1 MTAEDGESGLD
12 LFREHRDRI
21 DLVVLDL
28 GSTPA
33 IAQRS
38 ARANDI
44 WEAVFPTIMM
54 GDDRSVTDVWIGGKL
69 R

>member
-1 MTAEDGESGLD
+1 MEA
-12 LFREHRDRI
+12 

-38 ARANDI
+38 ARATDI

-54 GDDRSVTDVWIGGKL
+54 GDDRAIRTVYVAGRPVPGIPHEVSSS
-69 R
+69 